1 MKISTKPTLLYVEDD
16 LEIMQNTKF
25 LLEDYFKEIYTSVDG
40 EDAFEKFKKNKPD
53 VILLDINIPSLN
65 GIELAKKIR
74 KLDNNIPILFLTAY
88 CDKDKLMSAISIGT
102 SSYIVK
108 PFKMNELQDA
118 IKKTIHKKGLSN
130 EVELGYQFLW
140 DRNSNTILYKAQAL
154 KLTKKEILLMNTL
167 TQNKEKFFTACDLS
181 IEILHENIKDSKCNN
196 IVQLISRFKNK
207 IFVNFGVE
215 EFFIKSIYGMGYQII
230 LKNSQ

>member
-1 MKISTKPTLLYVEDD
+1 MKILTKPTLLYVEDD

-25 LLEDYFKEIYTSVDG
+25 ILEEYFREIYTSVDG
-40 EDAFEKFKKNKPD
+40 KDAFEKFKNNKPD

-74 KLDNNIPILFLTAY
+74 QIDNNVPILFLTAY
-88 CDKDKLMSAISIGT
+88 SDKDRLISAISIGT

-118 IKKTIHKKGLSN
+118 IKKTIDKKGLSN
-130 EVELGYQFLW
+130 EVELGYKFLW
-140 DRNSNTILYKAQAL
+140 DRNTNKILYKAQTL
-154 KLTKKEILLMNTL
+154 KLTKKEILLMDTL
-167 TQNKEKFFTACDLS
+167 TKNKEKFFTACDLS
-181 IEILHENIKDSKCNN
+181 VEILQENIKDSTCNN

-215 EFFIKSIYGMGYQII
+215 EFFIKNIYGMGYQVI
-230 LKNSQ
+230 LKNS